1 MLLHGQA
8 IEQAGD
14 LIDGERF
21 GMRVVAGR
29 PFGQHGIVL
38 FQSHVVDGVFV
49 DQTVWDLR
57 NRTSGYQ
64 NEEKK

>member
-1 MLLHGQA
+1 
-8 IEQAGD
+8 
-14 LIDGERF
+14 
-21 GMRVVAGR
+21 MRVVAGR

-38 FQSHVVDGVFV
+38 FQAHVVDRVFV

-57 NRTSGYQ
+57 NGATGYQ